1 MQDLF
6 YLLLGVAVIVLPI
19 YFIVKVIKN
28 KGKKEKNVKEKSNI
42 KEPRVD
48 KPKEKSV
55 GKIFAIIFDECY
67 TLGRQ

>member
-42 KEPRVD
+42 KEPELISQKRKVLA
-48 KPKEKSV
+48 KYLLLYLV
-55 GKIFAIIFDECY
+55 VQ
-67 TLGRQ
+67 LV

>member
-28 KGKKEKNVKEKSNI
+28 KGKKEKNVKEK
-42 KEPRVD
+42 
-48 KPKEKSV
+48 
-55 GKIFAIIFDECY
+55 AILRNQELISQKRKVLAKY
-67 TLGRQ
+67 LLLYLVVQLV